1 VINIVNKVV
10 TTESA
15 LVKLLGNYDSSF
27 VGYVYGMRFDEVFVL
42 TNDAF
47 KQKVNGIPHN
57 SFLVAAGFHPERF
70 GDAHI
75 IDQEIVLLRVLEPV
89 GLPQDN
95 DFVRTRIEHHQRRTA
110 EEKYPGESNDGL
122 DPITAVELQ
131 AGGLRCSV
139 LGTFYVDDDGQ
150 LRLGSDIEN
159 FMSLSRLRAFK
170 PRAEALAAIVNHVNP
185 EVLAKAEEEA
195 KKAGFKKV
203 PSPIHI
209 GSVRY
214 TSTARLHRGKDEPKV
229 DVLIQPT
236 DFLSRRTA
244 VLGMTRTG
252 KSNTVKTTVSAVA
265 LAAMT
270 DGIPVG
276 QLIFDIN
283 GEYANANH
291 QDDGSSIA
299 DVFPDQTVRY
309 RALEAPGFEDL
320 RTNFFNEVDQ
330 GLNLIQALF
339 KVDKSPFSGQDLDAF
354 MSSTLE
360 EPDVSDRSE
369 HTRWK
374 RHKAVFQCILHKAG
388 YKAATAFTVEVPNA
402 SALTRQIEKWAKA
415 QVPPAEVNYPASDRV
430 SLTEACAWF
439 EQIRAINVALRASQ
453 KENNQPMIGLMSST
467 AGNPWVDPMLESYL
481 NILVRKNSSDMN
493 VGGYRAVAKY
503 VPYHSTRRTSDVTNE
518 VIAHLDAGKIVILD
532 LSAGP
537 VEIRTVL
544 SERIARQIFERQM
557 STMHAGF
564 VPKNVVLFVE
574 EAHNIIGKKAELTAT
589 WPRIAKEGAKA
600 RIAFVYATQ
609 EPSSVHP
616 NILANTENWFVTH
629 LNNDDEL
636 KTLGKFYD
644 FSDFIGS
651 LKAAQDVGFARIK
664 TLSAPFVIPTQIKRF
679 SPEEIKQ
686 RIEEIKA
693 GRS

>member
-1 VINIVNKVV
+1 VDISNQIV
-10 TTESA
+10 TGESR
-15 LVKLLGNYDSSF
+15 LVKLLGSYEASF
-27 VGYVYGMRFDEVFVL
+27 VGFVYGMRFDEVLVL

-47 KQKVNGIPHN
+47 KHKVNGIPHN
-57 SFLVAAGFHPERF
+57 SFLVAAGFNPSSF
-70 GDAHI
+70 GDAEI
-75 IDQEIVLLRVLEPV
+75 IDQEVILLRVLEPV
-89 GLPQDN
+89 SLPQDN
-95 DFVRTRIEHHQRRTA
+95 DFVRTRIEHHQRRTGG
-110 EEKYPGESNDGL
+110 EKYPGEVNDGL

-139 LGTFYVDDDGQ
+139 LGTFYVDEKAN

-159 FMSLSRLRAFK
+159 FMTLSRMRAYK
-170 PRAEALAAIVNHVNP
+170 PRGDALSMIVNHVNP
-185 EVLAKAEEEA
+185 EVREKAKEEA
-195 KKAGFKKV
+195 TKAGFKTA
-203 PSPIHI
+203 PSAIHI

-214 TSTARLHRGKDEPKV
+214 TSTARMHRGTGEPLV
-229 DVLIQPT
+229 PVMIQPT
-236 DFLSRRTA
+236 DFLARRTA

-270 DGIPVG
+270 DGVQVG

-291 QDDGSSIA
+291 QDDDSSIA
-299 DVFPDQTVRY
+299 DVFPDLTVRY
-309 RALEAPGFEDL
+309 RALETLGFEDL
-320 RTNFFNEVDQ
+320 RTNFYKDCDQ
-330 GLNLIQALF
+330 ALSLIQSLF
-339 KVDKSPFSGQDLDAF
+339 KSEKSPFSGQDLDAF
-354 MSSTLE
+354 LSSTLE
-360 EPDVSDRSE
+360 QPDENERAE

-374 RHKAVFQCILHKAG
+374 RHLAVFQCILHRAG
-388 YKAATAFTVEVPNA
+388 FSVPTGLTIEVPIA
-402 SALTRQIEKWAKA
+402 KALTTQINNWAQSQSPA
-415 QVPPAEVNYPASDRV
+415 VPISIPASKDV
-430 SLTEACAWF
+430 SPSEACAWF
-439 EQIRAINVALRASQ
+439 EQIRQVNIAIRDDQTAQR
-453 KENNQPMIGLMSST
+453 QPTVGLVSST
-467 AGNPWVDPMLESYL
+467 PGNSWVDPTLEAYL
-481 NILVRKNSSDMN
+481 NMLARANSRKQSF
-493 VGGYRAVAKY
+493 GGWRAIQKY
-503 VPYHSTRRTSDVTNE
+503 TTYHSSRRAADVSAEIIGHLE
-518 VIAHLDAGKIVILD
+518 VGKIVILD

-557 STMHAGF
+557 AAMHRGET
-564 VPKNVVLFVE
+564 PKNMVLYVE
-574 EAHNIIGKKAELTAT
+574 EAHNIIGKKADLTET

-664 TLSAPFVIPTQIKRF
+664 TLSAPFVIPTQINRF
-679 SPEEIKQ
+679 SPEEIKV
-686 RIEEIKA
+686 RVASIRALGSK
-693 GRS
+693 

>member
-1 VINIVNKVV
+1 
-10 TTESA
+10 
-15 LVKLLGNYDSSF
+15 
-27 VGYVYGMRFDEVFVL
+27 
-42 TNDAF
+42 
-47 KQKVNGIPHN
+47 
-57 SFLVAAGFHPERF
+57 
-70 GDAHI
+70 
-75 IDQEIVLLRVLEPV
+75 
-89 GLPQDN
+89 
-95 DFVRTRIEHHQRRTA
+95 
-110 EEKYPGESNDGL
+110 
-122 DPITAVELQ
+122 
-131 AGGLRCSV
+131 
-139 LGTFYVDDDGQ
+139 
-150 LRLGSDIEN
+150 
-159 FMSLSRLRAFK
+159 
-170 PRAEALAAIVNHVNP
+170 
-185 EVLAKAEEEA
+185 
-195 KKAGFKKV
+195 
-203 PSPIHI
+203 
-209 GSVRY
+209 
-214 TSTARLHRGKDEPKV
+214 
-229 DVLIQPT
+229 
-236 DFLSRRTA
+236 
-244 VLGMTRTG
+244 
-252 KSNTVKTTVSAVA
+252 
-265 LAAMT
+265 MT
-270 DGIPVG
+270 DGTPVG

-299 DVFPDQTVRY
+299 NVFPDQTVRY
-309 RALEAPGFEDL
+309 RALEAQGFEDL

-339 KVDKSPFSGQDLDAF
+339 KVDKSPFSGQDLEAF

-360 EPDVSDRSE
+360 EPDITDRSE

-388 YKAATAFTVEVPNA
+388 YRAATGFTVEVPTA
-402 SALTRQIEKWAKA
+402 EALKKQIAKWAKD
-415 QVPPAEVNYPASDRV
+415 QVPPAEVQYPATDRV

-439 EQIRAINVALRASQ
+439 EQLRTINLALRASQ
-453 KENNQPMIGLMSST
+453 KELHQPTVGLVSST
-467 AGNPWVDPMLESYL
+467 PGNSWVDQLLESFL
-481 NILVRKNSSDMN
+481 NILVRKNSSDMSF
-493 VGGYRAVAKY
+493 GGYRAVAKY
-503 VPYHSTRRTSDVTNE
+503 TPYHSTRRTTDVTSE

-557 STMHAGF
+557 ATMHAGN

-609 EPSSVHP
+609 EPSSVHA

-679 SPEEIKQ
+679 SPDEIKH
-686 RIEEIKA
+686 RIAEIKA
-693 GRS
+693 KGNT